1 MRMHDRRPARANSV
15 GLPRNAPGRM
25 RGLRRCRAALGLLA
39 ILALTLAAA
48 PTSHEPASLG
58 LEMPKELVEAPDFSL
73 PDVTGRMVRLKG
85 FRGTVMFMNF
95 FATWCVPCREEMPAM
110 ERLHRTYKDRG
121 LVVLAVDIREGAKTV
136 RAFTQELKLSFPALL
151 DKDGSVAYAYGIRP
165 VPATYLVGRDGKI
178 LWRAFGSR
186 EWGSGSARQY
196 FASLLVGQ
204 TR

>member
-1 MRMHDRRPARANSV
+1 
-15 GLPRNAPGRM
+15 
-25 RGLRRCRAALGLLA
+25 
-39 ILALTLAAA
+39 
-48 PTSHEPASLG
+48 
-58 LEMPKELVEAPDFSL
+58 
-73 PDVTGRMVRLKG
+73 
-85 FRGTVMFMNF
+85 
-95 FATWCVPCREEMPAM
+95 M

>member
-1 MRMHDRRPARANSV
+1 
-15 GLPRNAPGRM
+15 M

-39 ILALTLAAA
+39 ILALTLAGA
-48 PTSHEPASLG
+48 PTSHDPASLG

-85 FRGTVMFMNF
+85 FRGRVVFMNF

-121 LVVLAVDIREGAKTV
+121 LVVLAVDIREGAQTV

-151 DKDGSVAYAYGIRP
+151 DKDGSVAYAYSIRP

-186 EWGSGSARQY
+186 DWGSGGARQY
-196 FASLLVGQ
+196 FAGILTGGK
-204 TR
+204 